1 MRIFQILLVVV
12 IALGFSNAWS
22 DIKSKQE
29 IVADAKSKAPHIS
42 APQLAGYLSD
52 EKDFVLL
59 DVRTEAEFEAGHI
72 QGARWLPRGKLEFV
86 IQEVV
91 KDPDTSIVLY
101 CRTGAMSALSTLTL
115 LDMGY
120 THVVDLDGGF
130 EEWVTQGNSVYNQ
143 HGELNVLSY
152 QKQE

>member
-1 MRIFQILLVVV
+1 MRIFRVLLVVV
-12 IALGFSNAWS
+12 IALGNSNAWS
-22 DIKSKQE
+22 EIKSKQE
-29 IVADAKSKAPHIS
+29 IVTEAKSKAPHITS
-42 APQLAGYLSD
+42 QQLAGYLSD
-52 EKDFVLL
+52 NKNFVLL

-91 KDPDTSIVLY
+91 KDPDSSIVVY

-120 THVVDLDGGF
+120 AHVVDLDGGF
-130 EEWVTQGNSVYNQ
+130 EAWVTEGNPVYNQ
-143 HGELNVLSY
+143 HGELKVVSY